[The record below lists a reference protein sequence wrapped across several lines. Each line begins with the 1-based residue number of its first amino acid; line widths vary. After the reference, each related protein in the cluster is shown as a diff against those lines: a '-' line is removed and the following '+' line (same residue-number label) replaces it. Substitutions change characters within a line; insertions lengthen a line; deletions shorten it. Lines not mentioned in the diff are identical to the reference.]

1 MVKVKLNFWKISK
14 LMNMK
19 VYISKKITVKVR
31 AKLSEFRWEKFESW
45 CKIEYNLMAKLFNC
59 SLKLLGSS
67 KSLQAAL
74 SSTFEKGWKISKI
87 TKKNRIWEFGKSVR
101 NCLNSGKF
109 LHIFNPSQICS
120 SCDFEKQ
127 SPSKFNHSEPI
138 DLSNTRNCHGL
149 EHRNFFYRIIGKSSK
164 KNT

>member
-1 MVKVKLNFWKISK
+1 M
-14 LMNMK
+14 
-19 VYISKKITVKVR
+19 
-31 AKLSEFRWEKFESW
+31 A
-45 CKIEYNLMAKLFNC
+45 NLPNC

-67 KSLQAAL
+67 KILQTAL
-74 SSTFEKGWKISKI
+74 SRTFEKGWKISKI
-87 TKKNRIWEFGKSVR
+87 TKNNRICEFGKIVR

-149 EHRNFFYRIIGKSSK
+149 EHREFFYRIIGKSSNK
-164 KNT
+164 ILNTAGPVSDYIIQSEYGATHLSTTERVPAGVG